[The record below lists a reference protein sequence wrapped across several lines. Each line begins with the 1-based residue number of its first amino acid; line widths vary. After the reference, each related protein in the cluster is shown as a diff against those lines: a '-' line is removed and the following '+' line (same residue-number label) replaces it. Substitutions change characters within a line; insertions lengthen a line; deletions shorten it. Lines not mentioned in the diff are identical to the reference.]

1 MINIKFSLFASPY
14 LLTKRIDLVD
24 GKLVKTPA
32 ANTVAAVKRM
42 TVATLVQVMAV
53 LDTLTD
59 KQAACWGVSIADVD
73 ESVVETSERVE
84 AGQAV
89 AGAISRTRKF
99 MTWANAAGVF
109 MADLDDNHTPESA
122 RDALLAAWRAVFGND
137 DLAEVEMFY
146 RPSVSAGVYAEGIE
160 PLQGGRIYF
169 AVERAED
176 IPRIGDALVA
186 GMWLNGHGFV
196 RPSKS
201 GAALMCCPVDATVW
215 QPERIDFVAPAV
227 LGDGVM
233 CKRPASVRFGE
244 AGRILPAFVVIVPPS
259 VESEVEALQA
269 RAKEDARPALDAAFA
284 IYCRARAADHEVML
298 RSKGIEDSELIEKAV
313 AEVVNGLQLAR
324 QHHAL
329 DVGFPALTPISS
341 KEEAIR
347 IARRLIAPYADFEF
361 FDGDGHANHHEALV
375 LMLVLMVV
383 IRPTVVGF
391 VLLITA
397 VRAGA
402 GKTYLAR
409 CLLAEIGEKLLTTNW
424 NVNDDEAMK
433 ILAMHVKKHLPF
445 LCIDNFDHAIGGP
458 LEAFADKEAHE
469 MGEIRLLG
477 KNEAVHVPNTA
488 QIIATGIN
496 LRSRNEAMARRSFEV
511 VLAGEVAWAGKRMK
525 FPVAPSE
532 YIMSNW
538 RERKMLALSLV
549 RWGHDQRFKAVE
561 PALNSLPDFDRYV
574 RRLVHDLFGVD
585 LFGQVLD
592 NAQEVAMQNDV
603 ASPKGLLFYFI
614 WEMNRAHA
622 RSEHFKSCPDRIK
635 TGEMTF
641 QPASEE
647 DHGMSFMLGFHLGQ
661 SNKAGLAKATDRLR
675 PTKDFFDP
683 FAQAQADP
691 VTRVSSGPTINRTLR
706 LSRHVR
712 GHALLTH
719 RLDETRRI
727 VILVS
732 PQGGAP
738 LQRAH
743 DHRGRRFTLRRA
755 GGQRRFHI
763 DRQSVS
769 IFHQGMA
776 HVTEPGL
783 VPLGLLEQA
792 RLRIGGRGMGVVLA
806 FSPFE
811 IHRRVTTAAFRRL
824 ARTVLG
830 DKALHRGPGF
840 NQRAIDREVI
850 GRDQTVPLCQAQH
863 LAEESTGNAFIEQTV
878 TVLRETAVIP
888 DLVIHVQTDKPAIE
902 EVVVN
907 VLHKLPFRTNRVQR
921 LNQAGAQQTLGR
933 NRRAAGLGVQH
944 LEVSMQRGQNAVDQR
959 TQFTQRV
966 RHRNPLFQC
975 PIAKDLRL
983 GHVGA
988 AHEIYISLN
997 SNDKLYHTHT
1007 MGGVFQRPVRF
1018 HCSAVGGN

>member
-1 MINIKFSLFASPY
+1 MSSIKFSLFASSL
-14 LLTKRIDLVD
+14 LLTKRIDLID
-24 GKLVKTPA
+24 GKLVKMPA
-32 ANTVAAVKRM
+32 ANSVAGVKRM
-42 TVATLVQVMAV
+42 TVAALAEVMAV
-53 LDTLTD
+53 LDNLTD
-59 KQAACWGVSIADVD
+59 KHAACWGVSIADAD
-73 ESVVETSERVE
+73 ESVVETAERVE
-84 AGQAV
+84 SGQAV

-109 MADLDDNHTPESA
+109 MADLDDTHTPESA

-196 RPSKS
+196 KPSKS
-201 GAALMCCPVDATVW
+201 GAALMCCPVDKTVW

-244 AGRILPAFVVIVPPS
+244 AGRVLPAFDVIVPPAT
-259 VESEVEALQA
+259 ESEVEALQA
-269 RAKEDARPALDAAFA
+269 RAKEDAKPALDAAFA

-298 RSKGIEDSELIEKAV
+298 RSKGVEDPAKIEKAV

-329 DVGFPALTPISS
+329 DVGFRLYLSSDMKQSVTVAEVLRDPAKFHGMKCCDPMEPEGTFGKAKIYTNNAPVVHSFAHGGAKYRLVSQARKAVPYMPSNMLAQYVRSVVGAMREVFPGQIYRHGDELVYVTAQGVLRDMTANTLTLFASDGLDFLRPVPNSKTGEMYPGPLSDRVAAQIVTNVRDASFVALPEILNVSNGPFLSPKTGEIIEGYGYDPRTKVYLHSDGDFPALTPISS

-433 ILAMHVKKHLPF
+433 ILAMHVKKHLPY

-469 MGEIRLLG
+469 LGEIRLLG

-511 VLAGEVAWAGKRMK
+511 VLSGEVAWAGKRMK

-585 LFGQVLD
+585 LFGQVLE

-641 QPASEE
+641 HPASEE
-647 DHGMSFMLGFHLGQ
+647 EYSMSFMLPSFKFTADHLRRFI
-661 SNKAGLAKATDRLR
+661 A
-675 PTKDFFDP
+675 
-683 FAQAQADP
+683 
-691 VTRVSSGPTINRTLR
+691 IN
-706 LSRHVR
+706 
-712 GHALLTH
+712 A
-719 RLDETRRI
+719 LDERGVTVEVMKSIKAVTSWGEFNGMR
-727 VILVS
+727 VINTGEKVRDRAVYALE
-732 PQGGAP
+732 GAP
-738 LQRAH
+738 RILP
-743 DHRGRRFTLRRA
+743 DVRRSVP
-755 GGQRRFHI
+755 GWGWNVGQ
-763 DRQSVS
+763 
-769 IFHQGMA
+769 
-776 HVTEPGL
+776 
-783 VPLGLLEQA
+783 
-792 RLRIGGRGMGVVLA
+792 
-806 FSPFE
+806 
-811 IHRRVTTAAFRRL
+811 
-824 ARTVLG
+824 
-830 DKALHRGPGF
+830 
-840 NQRAIDREVI
+840 
-850 GRDQTVPLCQAQH
+850 
-863 LAEESTGNAFIEQTV
+863 
-878 TVLRETAVIP
+878 
-888 DLVIHVQTDKPAIE
+888 
-902 EVVVN
+902 
-907 VLHKLPFRTNRVQR
+907 
-921 LNQAGAQQTLGR
+921 
-933 NRRAAGLGVQH
+933 
-944 LEVSMQRGQNAVDQR
+944 
-959 TQFTQRV
+959 
-966 RHRNPLFQC
+966 
-975 PIAKDLRL
+975 
-983 GHVGA
+983 VG
-988 AHEIYISLN
+988 
-997 SNDKLYHTHT
+997 K
-1007 MGGVFQRPVRF
+1007 
-1018 HCSAVGGN
+1018 VGKNG